1 VNANISAKKTF
12 FFARKKVLSTF
23 SAKFLMIEENW
34 PQNMSLE

>member
-1 VNANISAKKTF
+1 MQILAQKKLF
-12 FFARKKVLSTF
+12 FLPEKKVLSTF